1 MKKQNEVNLTIKPL
15 LYSHTHCQVAQGSRT
30 NQNLSKSMSA
40 QRTVVNGN
48 SLPRKEKR
56 HGIQQGLRKHRDSV
70 VFESSEI
77 LDSPPIQNFDNE
89 KSKVNYKN
97 IWLG

>member
-1 MKKQNEVNLTIKPL
+1 
-15 LYSHTHCQVAQGSRT
+15 
-30 NQNLSKSMSA
+30 MSA
-40 QRTVVNGN
+40 QRTVVNRN
-48 SLPRKEKR
+48 SLPRNEKR
-56 HGIQQGLRKHRDSV
+56 HSIQQGLRKHRGSV
-70 VFESSEI
+70 VFGSSEL

>member
-1 MKKQNEVNLTIKPL
+1 MIPPK
-15 LYSHTHCQVAQGSRT
+15 SHTHCQVAKGKRT
-30 NQNLSKSMSA
+30 SQNLSKSMAA
-40 QRTVVNGN
+40 QRTVANRN

-56 HGIQQGLRKHRDSV
+56 HGIQQGLRKHRGSV
-70 VFESSEI
+70 VIGSSE
-77 LDSPPIQNFDNE
+77 LLESPPIQNFDNK

>member
-1 MKKQNEVNLTIKPL
+1 MTWNGDNNMKPIL
-15 LYSHTHCQVAQGSRT
+15 LSHTHCQVAQSSRT

-40 QRTVVNGN
+40 QRTVVNRN
-48 SLPRKEKR
+48 SLPRKGKI
-56 HGIQQGLRKHRDSV
+56 HGIQQGLRKHRGSV
-70 VFESSEI
+70 VFGSSEL
-77 LDSPPIQNFDNE
+77 LDSSPSQNFDNE

>member
-1 MKKQNEVNLTIKPL
+1 MRQPTLH
-15 LYSHTHCQVAQGSRT
+15 SHTHCQVAQFNRT

-40 QRTVVNGN
+40 QHTVVNRN
-48 SLPRKEKR
+48 SLLEKEKST
-56 HGIQQGLRKHRDSV
+56 GIQQGLKKHRGSV
-70 VFESSEI
+70 VFGSSEL

>member
-1 MKKQNEVNLTIKPL
+1 MTNPTLCI
-15 LYSHTHCQVAQGSRT
+15 HTHCQVAQGKRA

-40 QRTVVNGN
+40 QRTVANLNCLLEKEN
-48 SLPRKEKR
+48 ST
-56 HGIQQGLRKHRDSV
+56 GIQQGLRKHRGSV
-70 VFESSEI
+70 IFDSSEL

-97 IWLG
+97 FWLGY